1 MNAKATNNLL
11 LHLKSQ
17 WEKYL
22 TKKEVKKIIQ
32 ACNIEAQ
39 EISEIKS
46 RQIINNK
53 ELTVKVQVKIRNKES
68 KIKDNIAL
76 ISFRLGPPTWEQFIR
91 TTYRSGSNIG
101 IRIIIHEG
109 AVSCIG
115 ELVDNNNNCDLK
127 TYLIEAKGLIQR
139 MFEGK
144 SNQITYNYEKG
155 SSINDSPSEQL
166 PSVNSSCKCTT

>member
-115 ELVDNNNNCDLK
+115 ELVDNNNNCGFK

-139 MFEGK
+139 IFEGK